1 VITPERGPA
10 ALDAM
15 AAEVDQLLASADR
28 ALARGYPGERPGR
41 QPVHTAYL
49 PADRFGPGLAARW
62 GRQALAALQDWA
74 PGPADFGRAMG
85 LPAALAADVR
95 SRVLAKLIAEPVE
108 DLRLDFE
115 DGYGDRGDDAED
127 GDARRAA
134 ECLAAEVAAGA
145 APPFT
150 GLRCKSLEPA
160 TRRRALRTLD
170 AFLAGLLA
178 RGPLP
183 DGFVI
188 TLPKVT
194 SADQVTAM
202 ARVCGLL
209 EQAHGLTP
217 GALVF
222 EVQVETPQV
231 ILGADGTAVI
241 ARCVH
246 AAHEGRL
253 TGLHY
258 GTYDYSAALGIA
270 AQQQS
275 LEHPVADHARAV
287 MQVAAAGTG
296 VRLCD
301 GSSNVL
307 PEGGRDQVIE
317 AWARHARLVR
327 RSLDRGFYQGWDMHP
342 AQLASRYAA
351 TFGFFREGLPAAA
364 ARLRG
369 YVERRT
375 GAGTDGA
382 GSGTDGAGSGRD
394 GAGTGRDGAGTDG
407 AGSGTDGAGSGTD
420 GAGSAAG
427 QGERVLEEPATAR
440 ALAGFLRRGLD
451 CGAVTEPELAGLT
464 GLDRA
469 GLEALAVPLGAGGRR
484 WPS

>member
-10 ALDAM
+10 AVDAM
-15 AAEVDQLLASADR
+15 VAEANRLLADADR
-28 ALARGYPGERPGR
+28 ELARGYRGERTGR

-62 GRQALAALQDWA
+62 GRQALAALQDCA
-74 PGPADFGRAMG
+74 PDPAEFGQAMG

-127 GDARRAA
+127 ADARRAA
-134 ECLAAEVAAGA
+134 EYLAGEVAVGA

-160 TRRRALRTLD
+160 TRRRAVRTLD
-170 AFLAGLLA
+170 AFLAGLLS

-194 SADQVTAM
+194 SAEQVTAM
-202 ARVCGLL
+202 ARLCGLL
-209 EQAHGLTP
+209 EESHGLAP
-217 GALVF
+217 GALLF
-222 EVQVETPQV
+222 EMQVETPQAV
-231 ILGADGTAVI
+231 LGADGSAVI
-241 ARCVH
+241 ARCLH

-307 PEGGRDQVIE
+307 PEGGRDQVIQ

-364 ARLRG
+364 ARLGG
-369 YVERRT
+369 YAEHRAGNGVG
-375 GAGTDGA
+375 GAGTA
-382 GSGTDGAGSGRD
+382 GGDDRA
-394 GAGTGRDGAGTDG
+394 
-407 AGSGTDGAGSGTD
+407 
-420 GAGSAAG
+420 
-427 QGERVLEEPATAR
+427 ERVLEEPATAR
-440 ALAGFLRRGLD
+440 ALAGFLVRGLD
-451 CGAVTEPELAGLT
+451 CGAVTEPELAGLV

-469 GLEALAVPLGAGGRR
+469 ALDELAGRG
-484 WPS
+484 SH

>member
-1 VITPERGPA
+1 VITPERAPA
-10 ALDAM
+10 GLDAM
-15 AAEVDQLLASADR
+15 VAEADRLLAGADR
-28 ALARGYPGERPGR
+28 ALARGYPGERAGR

-62 GRQALAALQDWA
+62 GRQALATLQDFA
-74 PGPADFGRAMG
+74 PDPAGFGQAMG

-127 GDARRAA
+127 ADARRAA
-134 ECLAAEVAAGA
+134 ECLAGEIAAGA
-145 APPFT
+145 APPFI

-170 AFLAGLLA
+170 AFLAGLLS

-202 ARVCGLL
+202 ARLCGLL
-209 EQAHGLTP
+209 EESHGLAP

-222 EVQVETPQV
+222 EMQVETPQA
-231 ILGADGTAVI
+231 ILGADGTAII

-258 GTYDYSAALGIA
+258 GTYDYSAALGVA

-287 MQVAAAGTG
+287 MLVAAAGTG

-317 AWARHARLVR
+317 AWALHAGLVR

-351 TFGFFREGLPAAA
+351 TFGFFREGLPPAA

-369 YVERRT
+369 YVERR
-375 GAGTDGA
+375 AGGGDERA
-382 GSGTDGAGSGRD
+382 
-394 GAGTGRDGAGTDG
+394 
-407 AGSGTDGAGSGTD
+407 
-420 GAGSAAG
+420 
-427 QGERVLEEPATAR
+427 ERVLEEPATAR
-440 ALAGFLRRGLD
+440 ALAGFLARGLD
-451 CGAVTEPELAGLT
+451 CGAITEQELAGLA

-469 GLEALAVPLGAGGRR
+469 GLDALAGRG
-484 WPS
+484 PAVG

>member
-1 VITPERGPA
+1 VTAGGEPGG
-10 ALDAM
+10 LDEM
-15 AAEVDQLLASADR
+15 VAEADGLLAAADR
-28 ALARGYPGERPGR
+28 ALANGYPGERPGR

-49 PADRFGPGLAARW
+49 PADKFRAGLAGQW
-62 GRQALAALQDWA
+62 GREALSALQEWA
-74 PGPADFGRAMG
+74 PDAAEFGRAMG
-85 LPAALAADVR
+85 LPAMLAADVR
-95 SRVLAKLIAEPVE
+95 SRVLAKLVAEPVE

-115 DGYGDRGDDAED
+115 DGYGDRGDEAED
-127 GDARRAA
+127 GDTRRAA
-134 ECLAAEVAAGA
+134 QLLAQEVAAGA

-160 TRRRALRTLD
+160 TRRRAIRTLD
-170 AFLAGLLA
+170 EFLGALL
-178 RGPLP
+178 RNGPLP
-183 DGFVI
+183 DGFVV

-194 SADQVTAM
+194 SPDQVTAM
-202 ARVCGLL
+202 ARLCGRL
-209 EQAHGLTP
+209 EEAHGLDP

-222 EVQVETPQV
+222 EVQVETPQL
-231 ILGADGTAVI
+231 ILGADGAATV

-275 LEHPVADHARAV
+275 LRHAVADHARAV

-307 PEGGRDQVIE
+307 PVGGRDEVIA
-317 AWARHARLVR
+317 AWTLHAGLVR
-327 RSLDRGFYQGWDMHP
+327 RSLERGFYQGWDMHP

-369 YVERRT
+369 YVGRER
-375 GAGTDGA
+375 AG
-382 GSGTDGAGSGRD
+382 
-394 GAGTGRDGAGTDG
+394 
-407 AGSGTDGAGSGTD
+407 
-420 GAGSAAG
+420 
-427 QGERVLEEPATAR
+427 VLEEPATAR
-440 ALAGFLRRGLD
+440 ALAGFLGRGLD
-451 CGAVTEPELAGLT
+451 CGAVTETELTGLT

-469 GLEALAVPLGAGGRR
+469 GLDALAGRR
-484 WPS
+484 PAGQPAGR

>member
-1 VITPERGPA
+1 MTARAREPA
-10 ALDAM
+10 DLDALV
-15 AAEVDQLLASADR
+15 AEADRLLAGADQ
-28 ALARGYPGERPGR
+28 ALARGYPGERAGR

-49 PADRFGPGLAARW
+49 PADRFGPGVAARW
-62 GRQALAALQDWA
+62 GREALTSLQTWA
-74 PGPADFGRAMG
+74 PDPAGFGLAMG

-95 SRVLAKLIAEPVE
+95 SRVLAKLVAEPVE

-127 GDARRAA
+127 ADARRAA
-134 ECLAAEVAAGA
+134 GCLAREAAAGA

-170 AFLAGLLA
+170 AFLAGLLS

-183 DGFVI
+183 AGFVI

-194 SADQVTAM
+194 SPDQVTAM
-202 ARVCGLL
+202 ARLCGRL
-209 EQAHGLTP
+209 ERAHGLEP

-222 EVQVETPQV
+222 EVQVETPQA

-253 TGLHY
+253 TALHY
-258 GTYDYSAALGIA
+258 GTYDYSAALGVA

-307 PEGGRDQVIE
+307 PEGERDQVIA
-317 AWARHARLVR
+317 AWTLHARLVR

-369 YVERRT
+369 YVGRE
-375 GAGTDGA
+375 AGG
-382 GSGTDGAGSGRD
+382 
-394 GAGTGRDGAGTDG
+394 
-407 AGSGTDGAGSGTD
+407 
-420 GAGSAAG
+420 
-427 QGERVLEEPATAR
+427 VLEEPATAR
-440 ALAGFLRRGLD
+440 ALAGFLGRGLD
-451 CGAVTEPELAGLT
+451 CGAITAEELTGLA

-469 GLEALAVPLGAGGRR
+469 GLDALAGRGPAGRG
-484 WPS
+484 SGGV

>member
-1 VITPERGPA
+1 MTTREREPA
-10 ALDAM
+10 GLDELV
-15 AAEVDQLLASADR
+15 AEADGLLAAADQV
-28 ALARGYPGERPGR
+28 LARGYPGGRPGR

-49 PADRFGPGLAARW
+49 PADRYGGGLAGQW
-62 GRQALAALQDWA
+62 GRQALAALQEWA
-74 PGPADFGRAMG
+74 PEPAEFGRAMG

-115 DGYGDRGDDAED
+115 DGYGDRGDEAED
-127 GDARRAA
+127 ADARRAA
-134 ECLAAEVAAGA
+134 ETLAGEIAAGA

-150 GLRCKSLEPA
+150 GLRCKSLEPF
-160 TRRRALRTLD
+160 TRRRAIRTLD
-170 AFLAGLLA
+170 EFLGALVRKA
-178 RGPLP
+178 PLP
-183 DGFVI
+183 DGFVV

-202 ARVCGLL
+202 ARLCGRL
-209 EQAHGLTP
+209 EEAHGLEP
-217 GALVF
+217 GALAF
-222 EVQVETPQV
+222 EVQVETPQL
-231 ILGADGTAVI
+231 ILGPDGAATV

-307 PEGGRDQVIE
+307 PEGGRDRVIA
-317 AWARHARLVR
+317 AWTLHARLVR
-327 RSLDRGFYQGWDMHP
+327 RSLERGFYQGWDMHP
-342 AQLASRYAA
+342 AQLGSRYAA

-369 YVERRT
+369 YVEREQ
-375 GAGTDGA
+375 AGI
-382 GSGTDGAGSGRD
+382 
-394 GAGTGRDGAGTDG
+394 
-407 AGSGTDGAGSGTD
+407 
-420 GAGSAAG
+420 
-427 QGERVLEEPATAR
+427 LEEPATAR
-440 ALAGFLRRGLD
+440 ALAGFLGRGLD
-451 CGAVTEPELAGLT
+451 CGAVTEPELTGLT

-469 GLEALAVPLGAGGRR
+469 GLEVLAGPGPAGR
-484 WPS
+484 

>member
-1 VITPERGPA
+1 LTAAERDPA
-10 ALDAM
+10 GLDAM
-15 AAEVDQLLASADR
+15 VAEADRLLAGADR

-62 GRQALAALQDWA
+62 GREALTSLQTWA
-74 PGPADFGRAMG
+74 PDAAGFGRAMG

-95 SRVLAKLIAEPVE
+95 SRVLAKLAAEPVE

-127 GDARRAA
+127 ADARRAA
-134 ECLAAEVAAGA
+134 ECLAGEAAAGT

-170 AFLAGLLA
+170 AFLAGLLS

-183 DGFVI
+183 AGFVI

-202 ARVCGLL
+202 ARLCGLL
-209 EQAHGLTP
+209 EESHGLAP

-222 EVQVETPQV
+222 EVQVETPQA

-307 PEGGRDQVIE
+307 PEGERDQVIA
-317 AWARHARLVR
+317 AWELHARLVR

-369 YVERRT
+369 YV
-375 GAGTDGA
+375 
-382 GSGTDGAGSGRD
+382 GRE
-394 GAGTGRDGAGTDG
+394 
-407 AGSGTDGAGSGTD
+407 
-420 GAGSAAG
+420 AAG
-427 QGERVLEEPATAR
+427 VLEEPATAR
-440 ALAGFLRRGLD
+440 ALAGFLSRGLD
-451 CGAVTEPELAGLT
+451 CGAITGEELSGQSGLDQAGLDALAGRA
-464 GLDRA
+464 RA
-469 GLEALAVPLGAGGRR
+469 GR
-484 WPS
+484 

>member
-1 VITPERGPA
+1 LTTRERDPA
-10 ALDAM
+10 GLDELV
-15 AAEVDQLLASADR
+15 AETDRLLAAADQ
-28 ALARGYPGERPGR
+28 ALAGGYPGARPGR

-49 PADRFGPGLAARW
+49 PADRFGPGLAGQW
-62 GRQALAALQDWA
+62 GREALAALQDWA
-74 PGPADFGRAMG
+74 PEPGEFGRAMG

-127 GDARRAA
+127 ADARRAA
-134 ECLAAEVAAGA
+134 QTLSDEIAAGA

-160 TRRRALRTLD
+160 TRRRAIRTLD
-170 AFLAGLLA
+170 EFLGALVRTA
-178 RGPLP
+178 PLP
-183 DGFVI
+183 GGFVV

-202 ARVCGLL
+202 ARLCGRL
-209 EQAHGLTP
+209 EEAHGLEP

-222 EVQVETPQV
+222 EVQVETPQL
-231 ILGADGTAVI
+231 ILGPDGAATV

-270 AQQQS
+270 AQRQS

-287 MQVAAAGTG
+287 MQAAAAGTG

-307 PEGGRDQVIE
+307 PEGGRDQAVA
-317 AWARHARLVR
+317 AWTLHARLVR

-369 YVERRT
+369 YVGREH
-375 GAGTDGA
+375 AG
-382 GSGTDGAGSGRD
+382 
-394 GAGTGRDGAGTDG
+394 
-407 AGSGTDGAGSGTD
+407 
-420 GAGSAAG
+420 
-427 QGERVLEEPATAR
+427 VLEEPATAR
-440 ALAGFLRRGLD
+440 ALAGFLGRGLD
-451 CGAVTEPELAGLT
+451 CGAVTEPELTGLT

-469 GLEALAVPLGAGGRR
+469 GLDALAGPGPAGR
-484 WPS
+484 